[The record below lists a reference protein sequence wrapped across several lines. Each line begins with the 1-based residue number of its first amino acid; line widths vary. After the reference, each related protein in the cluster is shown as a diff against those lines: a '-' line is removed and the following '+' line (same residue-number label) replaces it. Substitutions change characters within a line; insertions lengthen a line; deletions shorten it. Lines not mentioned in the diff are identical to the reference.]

1 MQTNNTAG
9 RLIGAA
15 LLLLVL
21 GQAWSLRSLRG
32 EVRDLKASVEAEQ
45 EGATDRVAARVNAR
59 GGQARDAR
67 RTLAV
72 PSGVPARV
80 ASERSPSGEGDEAEL
95 AQVVERAMSKR
106 DTEQKERRFQQ
117 RMTMMEEGLTM
128 QFGELSESFE
138 LTADQEE
145 MATQLI
151 LASMEQGMDLRMQVG
166 EGSLSM
172 MEAKEEGATIKEETN
187 QGVIELLGED
197 AAEALFELMGNNK

>member
-1 MQTNNTAG
+1 MQSNHTVV

-45 EGATDRVAARVNAR
+45 EGGTDRVAARGNAR
-59 GGQARDAR
+59 GGQEGDAR
-67 RTLAV
+67 RALATPPEV
-72 PSGVPARV
+72 RGRV
-80 ASERSPSGEGDEAEL
+80 ASERIQTKEGDDVEL
-95 AQVVERAMSKR
+95 ARVVERAMSKR
-106 DTEQKERRFQQ
+106 DSEQKERRFQQ
-117 RMTMMEEGLTM
+117 RMTMLEEGLTM
-128 QFGELSESFE
+128 QFEELSESFE
-138 LTADQEE
+138 LSADQEE

-151 LASMEQGMDLRMQVG
+151 LASMEQGMDLRMQLG

-172 MEAKEEGATIKEETN
+172 MEAKEEGAAIKEETN

-197 AAEALFELMGNNK
+197 AAEALFELMAANK